1 MHHRDGIRPRPIDD
15 HKQYLILKDLDEV
28 KKTFDKERQIQIA
41 GIEEDLYRIIDFFD
55 KKKKNQIPKAKIIN
69 EKNDK
74 NENNVNYNINNN
86 IIYNTD
92 KNDNSNQNNSKYILN
107 FKLSEYKRPDSY
119 IIYSSSVQNKIN
131 ANKKLYEATEADK
144 IFLNIRENF
153 MKLEELEN
161 IIIDLENNCTNEK
174 DDKINEESARK
185 IIETKYSKYVNY
197 IDSIITHFKDRRSSI
212 KKSFIRKKWHKNK
225 STDKF
230 LTNTFKK
237 RTTEKRQTRKSNQNK
252 EDSLNKI
259 IEAENNCK
267 SYLSNL
273 MKDMLNKELSNKT
286 LLKVEEFIFQ
296 SEIEKIKKTSVSLGR
311 IKENNL
317 IKEKIEKNMK
327 MFKEKESSRKI
338 AINDKTKDHINNSI
352 NINKS
357 SLNEININQSENNNE
372 IKSSIIAGNIN
383 NKPDDINIK
392 NKPQINDIKC
402 SINSSIDSTSVSTKK
417 NGGKRGSINKN
428 PSKTK
433 GLDSMPNLSLNS
445 LLDNNISLN
454 EDNNKNNVKK
464 NKTLRMR
471 IRINRNNQIV
481 IDRYIQAPNDFDPFN
496 DSFNNIFAG
505 YKALEKNE
513 LQYLNNNNNFENL
526 FNSYN
531 MSKLNDLNIICDS
544 DDEDANNDLK
554 QFSNSYKQFL
564 KLKRAQ
570 TK

>member
-1 MHHRDGIRPRPIDD
+1 MNI
-15 HKQYLILKDLDEV
+15 
-28 KKTFDKERQIQIA
+28 
-41 GIEEDLYRIIDFFD
+41 
-55 KKKKNQIPKAKIIN
+55 KAKIIN

-92 KNDNSNQNNSKYILN
+92 KNDTSNQNNSKYILG

-230 LTNTFKK
+230 LSNTFKK

-259 IEAENNCK
+259 IEAENHCK

-327 MFKEKESSRKI
+327 I
-338 AINDKTKDHINNSI
+338 H
-352 NINKS
+352 
-357 SLNEININQSENNNE
+357 
-372 IKSSIIAGNIN
+372 
-383 NKPDDINIK
+383 
-392 NKPQINDIKC
+392 
-402 SINSSIDSTSVSTKK
+402 
-417 NGGKRGSINKN
+417 
-428 PSKTK
+428 
-433 GLDSMPNLSLNS
+433 
-445 LLDNNISLN
+445 
-454 EDNNKNNVKK
+454 
-464 NKTLRMR
+464 
-471 IRINRNNQIV
+471 
-481 IDRYIQAPNDFDPFN
+481 
-496 DSFNNIFAG
+496 
-505 YKALEKNE
+505 
-513 LQYLNNNNNFENL
+513 
-526 FNSYN
+526 
-531 MSKLNDLNIICDS
+531 
-544 DDEDANNDLK
+544 
-554 QFSNSYKQFL
+554 
-564 KLKRAQ
+564 
-570 TK
+570 